1 MENKKSIAII
11 GTGISGLACAHFL
24 HRHFNVTLFEKDRRI
39 GGHSNTVTVKE
50 NGKQLPLDT
59 GFMVYNE
66 VTYPHLTQLFK
77 ELEVETKPTEMSFSV
92 QHIPNDIE
100 FNGGS
105 LNLLFAQRKNLFRAR
120 YWKML
125 LQINRFN
132 KETFEELANPQYGDL
147 SLADYVKA
155 RAYGADFLAWYLSP
169 MAAAVWSSPPER
181 INDFPARTL
190 MRFWHNHGFLGL
202 DTQHPWRTVID
213 GSRQYVEKITAP
225 FKTQIVTGN
234 PVRSVSAENK
244 VTLADGISQHFDQII
259 FASHGD
265 QSLKLLESPTPL
277 ESDILCHFN
286 YQPNRAVVHTD
297 PRFMPQT
304 KRAWASWN
312 YRVEPSGKHSTH
324 YWMNS
329 LQGVSENENY
339 FVSINPPGE
348 IAPEKIHHEL
358 EYEHP
363 IFSSAAIKA
372 QDRIPDLN
380 FDGNNTNRFYCGAWQ
395 RYGFHEDG
403 IWSAHRLCEQILNH
417 DPWRQVD
424 RASRVAPN
432 SEISV

>member
-1 MENKKSIAII
+1 LQPKIAII

-24 HRHFNVTLFEKDRRI
+24 HRQYNVTLFEKDRRI
-39 GGHSNTVTVKE
+39 GGHSNTVTVQE
-50 NGKQLPLDT
+50 NGKHLPLDT

-66 VTYPHLTQLFK
+66 VTYPHLTRLFK
-77 ELEVETKPTEMSFSV
+77 ELNVITKPTEMSFSV
-92 QHIPNDIE
+92 QHIPANIE

-105 LNLLFAQRKNLFRAR
+105 LSLLFAQRKNLLRPRF
-120 YWKML
+120 WKML

-132 KETFEELANPQYGDL
+132 KETIEELTNPKSGDL

-155 RAYGADFLAWYLSP
+155 RAYGDDFLNWYLSP

-181 INDFPARTL
+181 IYDFPAKTL
-190 MRFWHNHGFLGL
+190 MRFWFNHGFLGL
-202 DTQHPWRTVID
+202 DTQHPWRTVVD
-213 GSRQYVEKITAP
+213 GSRQYVEKIIAP
-225 FKTQIVTGN
+225 FKKQIVTGN

-244 VTLADGISQHFDQII
+244 VTLADGTSQHFDQII

-277 ESDILCHFN
+277 ESDVLSHFN

-312 YRVEPSGKHSTH
+312 YRIEPSGKHSTH

-339 FVSINPPGE
+339 FVSINPPEE
-348 IAPEKIHHEL
+348 IATEKIHHEL

-363 IFSSAAIKA
+363 IFNSAAIKA
-372 QDRIPDLN
+372 QERVPDLN
-380 FDGNNTNRFYCGAWQ
+380 FDGNHTKRFYCGAWQ

-403 IWSAHRLCEQILNH
+403 IWSAHSLCEQILNEE
-417 DPWRQVD
+417 PWRQVD
-424 RASRVAPN
+424 RVSPPAPN
-432 SEISV
+432 SVTSA